1 MGSLLIVQKIPENI
15 LSLLEQCTVQGN
27 ELVITCGQLER
38 KTYEALNKVIVA
50 LGGKWNWKAGAHLF
64 PDDPSVRV
72 EEALL
77 TGEYSDKK
85 KDFGFFETPKELA
98 EIVADRASISP
109 DHKILEPSAGKGRLA
124 NAAQSHASFKNIYCI
139 EILPEYCNYL
149 KGFGYKVRQRD
160 FLLTKPK
167 PVFDRVIMNPPFS
180 VAGRPQA
187 DIDHV
192 LHAFECLKPGGRLV
206 SIMGAGVRF
215 RQNKKTVDFRKR
227 VKEIRDNP
235 PDSFKISGT
244 SVNTVIVIMEK

>member
-1 MGSLLIVQKIPENI
+1 VQKIPENI

-27 ELVITCGQLER
+27 ELVITCGQLGR
-38 KTYEALNKVIVA
+38 KTYEALNKVLVA
-50 LGGKWNWKAGAHLF
+50 LGGKWNRKAGAHVF

-98 EIVADRASISP
+98 DEVVNLAQLIPA
-109 DHKILEPSAGKGRLA
+109 HKILEPSAGKGALVR
-124 NAAQSHASFKNIYCI
+124 AALRGFIPIGNIYCL
-139 EILPEYCNYL
+139 EILLGNCATLEGL
-149 KGFGYKVRQRD
+149 GSKVRQKD

-167 PVFDRVIMNPPFS
+167 PVFDRIIMNPPFS
-180 VAGRPQA
+180 VLGRPQA

-192 LHAFECLKPGGRLV
+192 LHAFDYLKPRGRLV

-227 VKEIRDNP
+227 VLEIRDNP

-244 SVNTVIVIMEK
+244 SVNTIIVIMEK

>member
-1 MGSLLIVQKIPENI
+1 VQKIPENI

-27 ELVITCGQLER
+27 ELVITCGQLGR
-38 KTYEALNKVIVA
+38 KTYEALNKVLVA
-50 LGGKWNWKAGAHLF
+50 LGGKWNRKAGAHVF

-98 EIVADRASISP
+98 DEVVNLAQLIPA
-109 DHKILEPSAGKGRLA
+109 HKILEPSAGRGALA
-124 NAAQSHASFKNIYCI
+124 LAAQNYVTIQNIYCL
-139 EILPEYCNYL
+139 EILPEHCL
-149 KGFGYKVRQRD
+149 TLRVRGFKVRQKD
-160 FLLTKPK
+160 FFLTKPK

-180 VAGRPQA
+180 VLGRPQA

-192 LHAFECLKPGGRLV
+192 LHALECLKPGGRLV

-227 VKEIRDNP
+227 VLEIRDNP

-244 SVNTVIVIMEK
+244 SVNTIIVIMEK

>member
-1 MGSLLIVQKIPENI
+1 MQKIPENI

-38 KTYEALNKVIVA
+38 KTYEALNKVLVA
-50 LGGKWNWKAGAHLF
+50 LGGKWNRKAGAHVF

-85 KDFGFFETPKELA
+85 KDFGFFETPSFLA
-98 EIVADRASISP
+98 EEVVNLAQLSP
-109 DHKILEPSAGKGRLA
+109 GLKILEPSAGKGALA
-124 NAAQSHASFKNIYCI
+124 RAALRDVSIKEIYCL
-139 EILPEYCNYL
+139 EILLEHCVTL
-149 KGFGYKVRQRD
+149 EGLGFKVRQKD

-192 LHAFECLKPGGRLV
+192 LHAFDYLKPGGRLV

-227 VKEIRDNP
+227 VLEIRDNP
-235 PDSFKISGT
+235 LDSFKISGT
-244 SVNTVIVIMEK
+244 SVNTILVVMEK